1 MNVSGMS
8 DLLRDINQLE
18 KEVVTIA
25 LADHE
30 KYEYFSNRILDLKQ
44 ELFDLDEENGALD
57 AQEIIKKVQDLRFE
71 FNQYLQTGEQDKDK
85 IELVFSQNKEKI
97 SGKENRKR
105 YRINLYK
112 SILEDLKKTSNVDL
126 ERLETLR
133 TKWKEEKEG
142 KWGYSPVEIDV
153 VEEEFAEIFFNYQIK
168 SLQKNGMMQKESFT
182 EFCEQE
188 KYEKKVK
195 EKLLEKIQ
203 SLEPGTRK
211 RLDLE
216 QLFTSGNI
224 EDIVN
229 SKNFWSVISGVDV
242 KEDINLDFN
251 PPAKSVTEKP
261 ILQET
266 TAIVPLYNASKRKVL
281 TLMKFNFFGRTI
293 QIQKKFRILE
303 NGVSAIPEIFKKRI
317 FAIAFPEGT
326 TKIESVGLWQLKNL
340 EQVYLPESLEEIG
353 RKAFSD
359 CHRLKEIRIPTNV
372 KRIGELAF
380 DFCDNLEKVDLKNCQ
395 ISAIEDYS
403 FKQCQNLQKVEI
415 PDTVERIGKRAFYAS
430 GLREIHF
437 PKKLKSIEALA
448 FMQTDIEDLKLP
460 NSVERVEEKAFSDC
474 QKLRKVSLSDNID
487 EIPAAAFR
495 HCQKLEDISLPQKLI
510 KIGTEAFFG
519 CRRLKK
525 IHLPEKVREID
536 DFAFGECLE
545 LQEVE
550 IEKEKENIKMR
561 NEAFPFGVKFKKVS
575 TQQGDDD
582 DDPKR
587 KNSIIGRNISQEET
601 SKDSDDYYI
610 E

>member
-1 MNVSGMS
+1 M
-8 DLLRDINQLE
+8 
-18 KEVVTIA
+18 
-25 LADHE
+25 
-30 KYEYFSNRILDLKQ
+30 
-44 ELFDLDEENGALD
+44 
-57 AQEIIKKVQDLRFE
+57 
-71 FNQYLQTGEQDKDK
+71 
-85 IELVFSQNKEKI
+85 
-97 SGKENRKR
+97 
-105 YRINLYK
+105 
-112 SILEDLKKTSNVDL
+112 
-126 ERLETLR
+126 
-133 TKWKEEKEG
+133 
-142 KWGYSPVEIDV
+142 
-153 VEEEFAEIFFNYQIK
+153 
-168 SLQKNGMMQKESFT
+168 
-182 EFCEQE
+182 
-188 KYEKKVK
+188 
-195 EKLLEKIQ
+195 
-203 SLEPGTRK
+203 
-211 RLDLE
+211 DLE

-251 PPAKSVTEKP
+251 PPAKSMTEKP

-359 CHRLKEIRIPTNV
+359 CHRLKEIRIPSNV
-372 KRIGELAF
+372 KRIGVLAF
-380 DFCDNLEKVDLKNCQ
+380 NFCNNLEKVDLKNSQ
-395 ISAIEDYS
+395 VSTIEEMT
-403 FKQCQNLQKVEI
+403 FKLCKKLQKVEL
-415 PDTVERIGKRAFYAS
+415 PDTVERIGDRAFYAS

-460 NSVERVEEKAFSDC
+460 NSVERVKEKAFCDC

-487 EIPAAAFR
+487 EIPAAAFKN
-495 HCQKLEDISLPQKLI
+495 CQKLEDISLPQKLI

-519 CRRLKK
+519 CCRLKK

-582 DDPKR
+582 GDPKR
-587 KNSIIGRNISQEET
+587 KNIIIGRNISQEET